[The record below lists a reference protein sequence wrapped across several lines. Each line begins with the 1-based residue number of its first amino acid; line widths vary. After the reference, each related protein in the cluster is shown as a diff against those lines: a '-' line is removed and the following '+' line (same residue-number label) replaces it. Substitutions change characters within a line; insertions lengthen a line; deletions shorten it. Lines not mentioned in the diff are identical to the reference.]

1 MKRLLTLFIFTIVLG
16 FSAQAQV
23 KFGAGLQYYASGSNI
38 GIQARSLT
46 SLTDGIKLG
55 VNGAYLFGK
64 SGAFVIDADA
74 VFDLLEIN
82 DSAYLSPLAGLSF
95 ITNSSTLSINLG
107 AQVRFP
113 IQEREFYVEPK
124 YTAIGVNSFV
134 ISAGIFL

>member
-1 MKRLLTLFIFTIVLG
+1 MKRLLSLVIFTLVLA
-16 FSAQAQV
+16 FSSQAQI

-38 GIQARSLT
+38 GVQARTLT

-55 VNGAYLFGK
+55 VNGAYVFGK
-64 SGAFVIDADA
+64 SGTFVLDADA

-95 ITNSSTLSINLG
+95 VTNSNTLSINLG

-113 IQEREFYVEPK
+113 IQDREFYIEPK
-124 YTAIGVNSFV
+124 YTVVGINSFV
-134 ISAGIFL
+134 LSAGIFL

>member
-1 MKRLLTLFIFTIVLG
+1 MKRLLSLVIFTLVLG
-16 FSAQAQV
+16 FSSHAQI
-23 KFGAGLQYYASGSNI
+23 KLGAGLQYYASGSSI
-38 GIQARSLT
+38 GVQARTLT

-55 VNGAYLFGK
+55 VNGAYVFGK
-64 SGAFVIDADA
+64 SGTFVLDADA

-95 ITNSSTLSINLG
+95 VTNSKTLSINLG

-113 IQEREFYVEPK
+113 IQEREFYIEPK
-124 YTAIGVNSFV
+124 YTVVGINSFV